1 MTMQR
6 RTTGVIAAV
15 VLALLGT
22 FGLVTY
28 VESAKDDAVA
38 GERLVNVYVA
48 TGRID
53 AGTSGADIKDHVKR
67 EEVPAKVRAKG
78 AVTDLKGL
86 ADSVASVDIVE
97 GEQLVKSRFV
107 APGTPL
113 GRTSK
118 GVPAGYFGS
127 TVSLDPEQALGG
139 QVRAGDKVAVVG
151 VLDDVPGPNDQAQ
164 NTATVIARDVLVT
177 AVQIDGSKGAN
188 VEKKNVTDAPTGKF
202 LVTLALNQ
210 HDLESTVAYVNG
222 GKVWLAADT
231 GAQ

>member
-1 MTMQR
+1 
-6 RTTGVIAAV
+6 
-15 VLALLGT
+15 
-22 FGLVTY
+22 
-28 VESAKDDAVA
+28 
-38 GERLVNVYVA
+38 
-48 TGRID
+48 
-53 AGTSGADIKDHVKR
+53 
-67 EEVPAKVRAKG
+67 
-78 AVTDLKGL
+78 
-86 ADSVASVDIVE
+86 
-97 GEQLVKSRFV
+97 
-107 APGTPL
+107 
-113 GRTSK
+113 
-118 GVPAGYFGS
+118 VPAGFFGS

-151 VLDDVPGPNDQAQ
+151 VLDNVSGPNDQAT

-188 VEKKNVTDAPTGKF
+188 VEKKDVTDAPTGKF